1 MDMNYLIDFAYRNIC
16 FFNFLDISLN
26 NWNIVTKENAN
37 EKISIKQTY
46 FREKNDQNLINYQAE
61 EKNCRLYTNEC
72 IQIKTDKILEWA
84 KKSKIFLPKE
94 LKLEELNNFIDKT
107 LYPTVFNRLVLLKN
121 EKNLILQLLFPQ
133 LLNNL
138 LASFE
143 LLIDFKKEMLS
154 KLKRENNNS
163 FKSSNSIKWDNKSI
177 DEQKDYRKKHPMDKE
192 RLKESKSKFNNSEI
206 YSDEDLYVKGLKKVN
221 QLNTNDEFIFKVK
234 IAFSDKLKYT
244 KRNKSCFS
252 IGTNQVKCEMENFYQ
267 ITEKEK
273 IFDENLGQEQKLTL
287 QNTLYNKII
296 V

>member
-1 MDMNYLIDFAYRNIC
+1 MN
-16 FFNFLDISLN
+16 
-26 NWNIVTKENAN
+26 ENAKIINN
-37 EKISIKQTY
+37 EIEYKNLESKSQKTQKKLSINRKISNGILKRKNIRSNTL
-46 FREKNDQNLINYQAE
+46 REK
-61 EKNCRLYTNEC
+61 
-72 IQIKTDKILEWA
+72 
-84 KKSKIFLPKE
+84 
-94 LKLEELNNFIDKT
+94 
-107 LYPTVFNRLVLLKN
+107 
-121 EKNLILQLLFPQ
+121 
-133 LLNNL
+133 
-138 LASFE
+138 
-143 LLIDFKKEMLS
+143 
-154 KLKRENNNS
+154 NNS